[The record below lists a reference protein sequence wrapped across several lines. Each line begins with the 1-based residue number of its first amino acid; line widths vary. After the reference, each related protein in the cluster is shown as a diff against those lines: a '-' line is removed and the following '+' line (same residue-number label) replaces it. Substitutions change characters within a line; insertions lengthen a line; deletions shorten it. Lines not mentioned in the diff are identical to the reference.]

1 MQDVVKSLK
10 SVFILDPPK
19 SVNTRVRSQLR
30 KRSMTQ
36 CKVCDHNNSGKG
48 CSGLTTEASGSKEYD
63 LAVKSAISFDLYAKP
78 GKNRTLTLASSKKS
92 YYQWRLR
99 VPYGHVVRFIIFTL
113 KGVTPG
119 NCASHKL
126 LAYDFLLPIK
136 TKLIARWCG
145 ISGTWTPPVI
155 RLTSSSNVM
164 LVTFTSE
171 KSRRSNIF
179 KAYFHAV
186 PKPVCGGNFT
196 SWNGTLSS
204 PYFPSHYPPR
214 VDCSWTIKAP
224 KPGYVLALNI
234 FVLDIQEKS
243 LGATRCD
250 KDWLEINGIRLCSSM
265 DEGSRSKIYGSSITI
280 KFHSDE
286 SVTHKGFYIEY
297 KSVSYVDPCPKQFKC
312 KDGSC
317 IPLKSQCDGWKDCTD
332 GSDEVKCEC
341 YFRCPDG
348 SCLSQL
354 SVCDRINDCK
364 DKSDEKNCTK
374 SMPRSCSL
382 SAYKCLDGK
391 CLSKRKPECDGFRD
405 CWDGSDEANCAC
417 GTNSMK
423 KTKIVG
429 GEDAKIGKWPWQVSL
444 QMRRFGH
451 VCGATIIS
459 NRWLV
464 SAAHCFYDSDSRRYS
479 VPSAWTAFMAMRTLN
494 KMNNNI
500 VVRPIKRII
509 IHPFYEEY
517 TSDYDIALLELSVP
531 VLFNDFV
538 QPICLPV
545 GPQSYYF
552 GNICYITGWGL
563 LRENGLL
570 AKVLQEAKVKVIDQ
584 TVCNK
589 LYDDTVTPR
598 MMCAGNLYGGVDAC
612 QGDSGGPLACL
623 GKGNKWFLAGIVSW
637 GEGCGRR
644 NRPGVYTHVST
655 FYNWIQ
661 QQMN

>member
-1 MQDVVKSLK
+1 
-10 SVFILDPPK
+10 
-19 SVNTRVRSQLR
+19 
-30 KRSMTQ
+30 
-36 CKVCDHNNSGKG
+36 
-48 CSGLTTEASGSKEYD
+48 
-63 LAVKSAISFDLYAKP
+63 
-78 GKNRTLTLASSKKS
+78 
-92 YYQWRLR
+92 
-99 VPYGHVVRFIIFTL
+99 
-113 KGVTPG
+113 
-119 NCASHKL
+119 
-126 LAYDFLLPIK
+126 
-136 TKLIARWCG
+136 
-145 ISGTWTPPVI
+145 
-155 RLTSSSNVM
+155 
-164 LVTFTSE
+164 
-171 KSRRSNIF
+171 
-179 KAYFHAV
+179 
-186 PKPVCGGNFT
+186 
-196 SWNGTLSS
+196 
-204 PYFPSHYPPR
+204 
-214 VDCSWTIKAP
+214 IKAP

-297 KSVSYVDPCPKQFKC
+297 KSVSYIKACPKQFKC

-332 GSDEVKCEC
+332 GSDEVKCGKLCRANSGTEYRGGGCTTHSNHNTAVPVHWVRGSVGNKC